1 MDFITIISLL
11 LYLGTFFVGFY
22 LDRYPLDSKYKKARK
37 YFIVWLYIFLCF
49 GYMTGSDWRGY
60 EYHYGI
66 PSSLVRSSGEVGFYN
81 MFYLVSLIFKD
92 FWVGVGF
99 LKCLYLYTYI
109 RLLRQF
115 TTNYLSVVSLSMP
128 IFLCFMIIDNPL
140 RYMCALIFV
149 HVAMSLLINKKY
161 LLSICIL
168 IASSLLHTT
177 ALFFLTMIP
186 CYIYSRKIA
195 RTNSYILVALFII
208 TLFISSK
215 IGNISNIVA
224 FFMQYAGMLDLK
236 DYSHYML
243 RNEDGGNFFSIGSF
257 IQILLFILIVFTKK
271 ALNKNM
277 DNGEVIAGIAI
288 SYMFLQRF
296 TLMIPTGFRLV
307 IPFGIFY
314 CLYIVMLK
322 QTNRRVF
329 LIFMTIITMQFAK
342 KLYTSYTYIPYSNS
356 IVYIISGHKD
366 YNFRETYNINAFRN
380 RMGYDVPIGE

>member
-1 MDFITIISLL
+1 MMDLLTIISIL
-11 LYLGTFFVGFY
+11 LYIGTFFIGFY
-22 LDRYPLDSKYKKARK
+22 LDRYPLDSKYRKARK

-109 RLLRQF
+109 RLLKQL
-115 TTNYLSVVSLSMP
+115 TTNYLSVLSLSMP
-128 IFLCFMIIDNPL
+128 IFLCFMIINNPL
-140 RYMCALIFV
+140 RYMCALILIY
-149 HVAMSLLINKKY
+149 VAISFLINKKY
-161 LLSICIL
+161 LLSVGIIM
-168 IASSLLHTT
+168 ASCLLHTT
-177 ALFFLTMIP
+177 ALFFLIMIP

-195 RTNSYILVALFII
+195 NTNSYILVVLFIL

-215 IGNISNIVA
+215 IGNITNIVA
-224 FFMQYAGMLDLK
+224 FFMQYTGMLNMK

-257 IQILLFILIVFTKK
+257 IQILFFIFMVFTKDSLK
-271 ALNKNM
+271 QKV
-277 DNGEVIAGIAI
+277 DNGEVITGMAI

-314 CLYIVMLK
+314 CLYVVMLK
-322 QTNRRVF
+322 KINKRVF
-329 LIFMTIITMQFAK
+329 LLFMTIITMQFTK
-342 KLYTSYTYIPYSNS
+342 TLYDSYVYIPYSNS
-356 IVYIISGHKD
+356 IPYIITGHEE
-366 YNFRETYNINAFRN
+366 YNVRSMYNIKAYSSRT
-380 RMGYDVPIGE
+380 GQEVSLE